1 MKNIFLFYSLLLF
14 TIHTFGQVNTS
25 ANKFKVFNTTQKQI
39 LDYYKNTL
47 SNVELKAGEKVASIG
62 AGNGSQEIQLAI
74 YNPAIEWTLQEID
87 TTSLNPKA
95 FEKVKKT
102 YENVIGKSI
111 DGQFSFVIGLE
122 KRTNLAVDYFDK
134 VLLFNVFHELDYK
147 RMIMS
152 DIHNSLK
159 KNGRVIIME
168 NIARTIGQKD
178 PGCHRIKIWEP
189 DFMREMEGYNFK
201 LITKKEHTK
210 IRRLNFYV
218 FERL

>member
-1 MKNIFLFYSLLLF
+1 MKNTFLFISLLLSN
-14 TIHTFGQVNTS
+14 IHTFGQVNTA
-25 ANKFKVFNTTQKQI
+25 ANKFKVFNSTQKQI
-39 LDYYKNTL
+39 SDYYKNTL
-47 SNVELKAGEKVASIG
+47 SNVELKTGEKVASVG
-62 AGNGSQEIQLAI
+62 AGNGSQEVQLAI

-95 FEKVKKT
+95 FEKVKKN
-102 YENVIGKSI
+102 YENIIGKPI
-111 DGQFSFVIGLE
+111 DGQFSFVIGAE
-122 KRTNLAVDYFDK
+122 KKANLPLDYFDK

-147 RMIMS
+147 RMILA

-189 DFMREMEGYNFK
+189 DFIREMEGYNFK
-201 LITKKEHTK
+201 LISKKEHLK
-210 IRRLNFYV
+210 IRRLFFYV
-218 FERL
+218 FEKL